1 MTEEQI
7 VQELS
12 NNFDVL
18 YNNITSNQAPGLNEY
33 EKSLFLTKAQ
43 KELIK
48 GYFSPKGNPKQEGY
62 DDSPKR
68 QSDFLH
74 LVETIDL
81 ARASQYADAFDSR
94 SIPFYYSH
102 PTGGVTDDDKIEQD
116 RSEKLLILNEHITYT
131 NQSTTPY
138 KRKIWTIVPISY
150 DEYDR
155 LMQKPYK
162 YPPKNQVWRLF
173 SGKTST
179 HTGRVVV
186 EIIGRFTAEEEANL
200 VYKVR
205 YLKNPDP
212 IILEELP
219 DGLTIDGK
227 NEVSIG
233 SVPEYMYDEVL
244 QRAVELA
251 KIAWTS
257 TGQDNTQLEIQ
268 AGQRSE

>member
-1 MTEEQI
+1 MTADQI

-74 LVETIDL
+74 LVDTVNLDK
-81 ARASQYADAFDSR
+81 AGSYADAFDPR
-94 SIPFYYSH
+94 SIPFYYTKAGQSGD
-102 PTGGVTDDDKIEQD
+102 PSDPLETD
-116 RSEKLLILNEHITYT
+116 RSKKLLILNENITYT
-131 NQSTTPY
+131 NPTTHV
-138 KRKIWTIVPISY
+138 KKIWTIVPISY
-150 DEYDR
+150 EEYDR

-173 SGKTST
+173 SGKNGVY
-179 HTGRVVV
+179 HNQRLMV
-186 EIIGRFTAEEEANL
+186 EIIGRFTPEEQNRV

-212 IILEELP
+212 IILENLP
-219 DGLTIDGK
+219 DGLTIDGE

-233 SVPEYMYDEVL
+233 SIPEYMYDEVL